1 MLAIFCYLEKMYKRI
16 NVCVIDEE
24 GRYGGPERRIVQVA
38 SEILKSNVQTH
49 VILPRLD
56 SSFFKNELNKKSI
69 SYTSI
74 ILTRL
79 SLQPKILIRYFLL
92 FPFEVVN
99 LVLILKKEKFD
110 LVHINGAYQFKSAIA
125 AYLSN
130 TPVIWHLNDT
140 YSPLILKKIFNK
152 ISPVLS
158 DGFIVAGEKVYDYYL
173 KGSKQSNFPIEE
185 VHAPVD
191 ISIFNPMR
199 YKRAESDIYKIGV
212 VSSVNPAKGLE
223 CFAKVARILV
233 GCHDNIEFVV
243 AGSILDSQS
252 KYFKCIL
259 NIVDNTPLLKKKLK
273 FIGHVENVPEF
284 LSTLDLCLFTS
295 VTEASPT
302 AIWEAMAMS
311 KPIVTTRVGS
321 VEQYIQHG
329 KSGLIADVGDIE
341 KLAHYVNYLID
352 QPDES
357 LIMGRSAR
365 VIATKELGVQLAS
378 EKHNGIYRAVIKN
391 TNIS

>member
-1 MLAIFCYLEKMYKRI
+1 MNTSIR
-16 NVCVIDEE
+16 VCVVDEE
-24 GRYGGPERRIVQVA
+24 GRYGGPERRIIQIA
-38 SEILKSNVQTH
+38 SEILKFNVHTH
-49 VILPRLD
+49 VIIPKLD
-56 SSFFKNELNKKSI
+56 SNFFKKELDKKSTPF
-69 SYTSI
+69 TSI
-74 ILTRL
+74 NLTRL
-79 SLQPKILIRYFLL
+79 SLQPKIFIRYCIL

-99 LVLILKKEKFD
+99 LTLILKKEKFD
-110 LVHINGAYQFKSAIA
+110 LIHINGAYQFKSAIA

-173 KGSKQSNFPIEE
+173 KDSKQSNFPIKE

-191 ISIFNPMR
+191 ISTFNPMR
-199 YKRAESDIYKIGV
+199 YKKAESDTYKIGV
-212 VSSVNPAKGLE
+212 ASSVNPAKGLE
-223 CFAKVARILV
+223 YFVKVARILV
-233 GCHDNIEFVV
+233 ECHDNIEFVV
-243 AGSILDSQS
+243 AGSILGSQS

-259 NIVDNTPLLKKKLK
+259 NIVDNTPLLKKKIK
-273 FIGHVENVPEF
+273 FIGHVKNVPEF

-329 KSGLIADVGDIE
+329 KSGLIADVGDVE
-341 KLAHYVNYLID
+341 KLAHYVNHLID
-352 QPDES
+352 RPDES
-357 LIMGRSAR
+357 LIMGRAAR

-378 EKHNGIYRAVIKN
+378 EKHNIIYRAVIKN